1 MIDAVE
7 QRLHAERARQVIRE
21 HPWALLV
28 THGEDGLVASHMPAV
43 LDELA
48 GDELV
53 VLAHVARRDRQ
64 AARVERGIE
73 MLVVFQGVHGFLPG
87 AWLGGDGA
95 STGTW
100 NFEAVHVHGTPE
112 PLDRAGSFD
121 VLRRTFEHLEARR
134 ARPTAWAAV
143 SAIAERIVG
152 GTCCFRVPVD
162 RVEAKAKLGQG
173 KDPDVVRRL
182 AAHLEHPGPYA
193 QPALARRMREAL
205 QDA

>member
-28 THGEDGLVASHMPAV
+28 TQGEDGLVASHMPAV
-43 LDELA
+43 LDESA

-134 ARPTAWAAV
+134 PRPTAWADV
-143 SAIAERIVG
+143 VGIAEEIIG
-152 GTCCFRVPVD
+152 GIRCFRLPAT
-162 RVEAKAKLGQG
+162 RVEAKAKLDQT
-173 KDPDVVRRL
+173 KPPEVRERL
-182 AAHLEHPGPYA
+182 IAELERPGPY
-193 QPALARRMREAL
+193 QHPALAERMRGTL
-205 QDA
+205 GG